1 MSSTT
6 LEELTRPELMDKSR
20 MLRIAGGSGTT
31 IKDGRELST
40 GYDRMRK
47 LWENSDNRSAERL
60 DRSVLRGEEKGVERG
75 GETRQVV
82 W

>member
-31 IKDGRELST
+31 IKDGRAV
-40 GYDRMRK
+40 
-47 LWENSDNRSAERL
+47 N
-60 DRSVLRGEEKGVERG
+60 
-75 GETRQVV
+75 
-82 W
+82 